1 MAGSGSLFL
10 LSYPVGF
17 VILSIMP
24 LATFFHTSLRTNNE
38 WVDFFYPGNKMELGG
53 TRKHMQT
60 CINNVLF
67 KKQKKQIIMLLML
80 SEPGLKV

>member
-38 WVDFFYPGNKMELGG
+38 WLDFFYPGNKMELGG
-53 TRKHMQT
+53 TRKKDHST
-60 CINNVLF
+60 CRPVL
-67 KKQKKQIIMLLML
+67 IMFF
-80 SEPGLKV
+80 